1 MIVIHVHVRVLPDA
15 IDAFLAATRANA
27 AASLG
32 EPGIAR
38 FDVTQEV
45 DDATRF
51 VLVEAYRDADA
62 VLAHK
67 QTAHYA
73 TWRDAVAGLMAE
85 PRTSK
90 KYHGVFPD
98 HGKW

>member
-1 MIVIHVHVRVLPDA
+1 MLVIHVHVRILPDA
-15 IDAFLAATRANA
+15 IEPFLAATRANA

-32 EPGIAR
+32 EAGIAR
-38 FDVTQEV
+38 FDVVQDVE
-45 DDATRF
+45 DATRF

-73 TWRDAVAGLMAE
+73 AWRDAVAGLMAE

-90 KYHGVFPD
+90 KYQAVFPAD
-98 HGKW
+98 GAW

>member
-15 IDAFLAATRANA
+15 LDTFLAATRANA

-32 EPGIAR
+32 EAGIAR

-62 VLAHK
+62 VAAHK

-73 TWRDAVAGLMAE
+73 AWRDAVAPLMAE

-90 KYHGVFPD
+90 KYVNVSPD
-98 HGKW
+98 DAGW

>member
-1 MIVIHVHVRVLPDA
+1 MIVIHVHIRVLPDA
-15 IDAFLAATRANA
+15 IEPFLAATRANA
-27 AASLG
+27 AKSLG

-38 FDVTQEV
+38 FDVEQEV
-45 DDATRF
+45 DDRTRF

-90 KYHGVFPD
+90 KYQGVFPAD
-98 HGKW
+98 GAW